1 MTESRLTRQPD
12 VFCDRQVKENI
23 ADLKGARETHLRN
36 QMRGQTGDLFP
47 FKEDLSLGGR
57 KSACDEVK
65 ESGFSCPILTD
76 DRSELPLFKR
86 SVQAGDDCEPS
97 KVLMKVLDLQDGR
110 IS

>member
-1 MTESRLTRQPD
+1 MAESRLTRQPD

-23 ADLKGARETHLRN
+23 ADLKGARKTHLRD
-36 QMRGQTGDLFP
+36 QMGGQTGDVFP
-47 FKEDLSLGGR
+47 LKEDLSLGGR
-57 KSACDEVK
+57 KSPRDEVK
-65 ESGFSCPILTD
+65 ESGFPRSILAD

-97 KVLMKVLDLQDGR
+97 KILMKVLDLQDGR